1 MKPLNVDIP
10 IGKMP
15 RCGRANGRWNLIRV
29 IDAAPAATT
38 LRPVRVMICDDSAVI
53 RSLISRTLDADPDI
67 EVVASVANGAIAV
80 ETVKHTQVDI
90 VLLDV
95 EMPVM
100 DGLTALPLLL
110 KIDPRIR
117 VIVASALTTAGAAI
131 AMRAIQ
137 AGAAD
142 CMHKPSAET
151 RSSFAQEIR
160 ARVLGLGRR
169 PARSAGPASAHPAP
183 LPTVRPGARRSPLLV
198 AIGSSTGGPQA
209 LFTLFSGLTRRL
221 PQPIVVTQHM
231 PPLFTRSLA
240 EHLGRI
246 GHRSCVEAEDG
257 MPLLANRV
265 HIAPGDRHLLVEA
278 SATGLVARVVDTAP
292 ENSCRPSVDPMLRSA
307 VAACQGRVLT
317 VILTGM
323 GRDGAAGARSVV
335 DSGGAVLAQDEASSV
350 VWGMPGAVAR
360 EGLCQAVLPL
370 DRIAGRLAELADAA

>member
-1 MKPLNVDIP
+1 
-10 IGKMP
+10 
-15 RCGRANGRWNLIRV
+15 
-29 IDAAPAATT
+29 
-38 LRPVRVMICDDSAVI
+38 
-53 RSLISRTLDADPDI
+53 
-67 EVVASVANGAIAV
+67 
-80 ETVKHTQVDI
+80 
-90 VLLDV
+90 
-95 EMPVM
+95 
-100 DGLTALPLLL
+100 
-110 KIDPRIR
+110 
-117 VIVASALTTAGAAI
+117 
-131 AMRAIQ
+131 
-137 AGAAD
+137 
-142 CMHKPSAET
+142 
-151 RSSFAQEIR
+151 
-160 ARVLGLGRR
+160 
-169 PARSAGPASAHPAP
+169 
-183 LPTVRPGARRSPLLV
+183 
-198 AIGSSTGGPQA
+198 
-209 LFTLFSGLTRRL
+209 
-221 PQPIVVTQHM
+221 M

-335 DSGGAVLAQDEASSV
+335 EAGGAVLAQDEASSV

-370 DRIAGRLAELADAA
+370 DRIAGRITELADAA

>member
-1 MKPLNVDIP
+1 MI
-10 IGKMP
+10 
-15 RCGRANGRWNLIRV
+15 RALE
-29 IDAAPAATT
+29 AAPAAGTQ
-38 LRPVRVMICDDSAVI
+38 RPVRVMICDDSAVI

-67 EVVASVANGAIAV
+67 KVVASVANGAIAV
-80 ETVKHTQVDI
+80 ETVKHTQIDI

-169 PARSAGPASAHPAP
+169 PARSAGPASAQAAP
-183 LPTVRPGARRSPLLV
+183 LAAVRPGARRSPLLV
-198 AIGSSTGGPQA
+198 AVGSSTGGPQA
-209 LFTLFSGLTRRL
+209 LFTLFSGLTHRL
-221 PQPIVVTQHM
+221 SQPIVVTQHM

-278 SATGLVARVVDTAP
+278 STNGLIARLADTPP

-335 DSGGAVLAQDEASSV
+335 EAGGAVLAQDEASSV

-370 DRIAGRLAELADAA
+370 DRIAGRIAELADAP

>member
-1 MKPLNVDIP
+1 M
-10 IGKMP
+10 
-15 RCGRANGRWNLIRV
+15 IRSM
-29 IDAAPAATT
+29 DAAPAARTMP
-38 LRPVRVMICDDSAVI
+38 PVRVMICDDSAVI

-80 ETVKHTQVDI
+80 ETLKRTPADI

-110 KIDPRIR
+110 KVDPRVR

-151 RSSFAQEIR
+151 RHSFAQDIR
-160 ARVLGLGRR
+160 NRVLGLGRSTSPR
-169 PARSAGPASAHPAP
+169 AP
-183 LPTVRPGARRSPLLV
+183 TSSLTQATPSVATLRPGARRSPLLV

-209 LFTLFSGLTRRL
+209 LFTLFSGLTQRL
-221 PQPIVVTQHM
+221 SQPIVVTQHM

-240 EHLGRI
+240 EHLSRI

-257 MPLLANRV
+257 MPLLPNRV
-265 HIAPGDRHLLVEA
+265 HIAPGDRHLLVAA
-278 SATGLVARVVDTAP
+278 SANGLVARVVDTAL

-307 VAACQGRVLT
+307 IAACQGRVLT

-335 DSGGAVLAQDEASSV
+335 DAGGAVLAQDEASSV

-360 EGLCQAVLPL
+360 DGLCQAILPL
-370 DRIAGRLAELADAA
+370 DRIAGRIAELVVAL

>member
-1 MKPLNVDIP
+1 MIRSLNT
-10 IGKMP
+10 
-15 RCGRANGRWNLIRV
+15 
-29 IDAAPAATT
+29 APAARTMP
-38 LRPVRVMICDDSAVI
+38 PVRVMICDDSAVI
-53 RSLISRTLDADPDI
+53 RSLIARTLDADPEI
-67 EVVASVANGAIAV
+67 EVVASVANGAVAL
-80 ETVKHTQVDI
+80 ETLKRMSVDI

-110 KIDPRIR
+110 KVDPRIR
-117 VIVASALTTAGAAI
+117 IIVASALTTAGAAT

-151 RSSFAQEIR
+151 RHSFAQDIR
-160 ARVLGLGRR
+160 TRVLGLGFRAVRSAMPAAAQAAPSMPTLR
-169 PARSAGPASAHPAP
+169 PAAK
-183 LPTVRPGARRSPLLV
+183 RPPLLI

-209 LFTLFSGLTRRL
+209 LFTLFSGLTQRL
-221 PQPIVVTQHM
+221 SQPLVVTQHM

-246 GHRSCVEAEDG
+246 GHRSCIEAEDG
-257 MPLLANRV
+257 MPLLPNRV
-265 HIAPGDRHLLVEA
+265 HIAPGDRHLLVAA
-278 SATGLVARVVDTAP
+278 SAGGLVARVVDTAP

-307 VAACQGRVLT
+307 IAACQGRVLT

-323 GRDGAAGARSVV
+323 GRDGASGAQSVV
-335 DSGGAVLAQDEASSV
+335 EAGGAVLAQDEASSV

-370 DRIAGRLAELADAA
+370 DRIASKIAELAVAA

>member
-1 MKPLNVDIP
+1 
-10 IGKMP
+10 
-15 RCGRANGRWNLIRV
+15 
-29 IDAAPAATT
+29 
-38 LRPVRVMICDDSAVI
+38 MICDDSAVI
-53 RSLISRTLDADPDI
+53 RSLIARTLDADPEI

-80 ETVKHTQVDI
+80 ETLKRTPVDI

-110 KIDPRIR
+110 KVDPRIR
-117 VIVASALTTAGAAI
+117 IIVASALTTAGAAI

-151 RSSFAQEIR
+151 RHGFAQDIR
-160 ARVLGLGRR
+160 SRVLGLGRR
-169 PARSAGPASAHPAP
+169 PTRPAVPAASQAAQSAPTFRS
-183 LPTVRPGARRSPLLV
+183 GARRSPLLV

-209 LFTLFSGLTRRL
+209 LFTLFSGLTQRL
-221 PQPIVVTQHM
+221 SQPIVVTQHM

-257 MPLLANRV
+257 MPLLPNRV
-265 HIAPGDRHLLVEA
+265 HIAPGDRHLLVAA
-278 SATGLVARVVDTAP
+278 SADGLVARVVDTAP

-307 VAACQGRVLT
+307 VAACQGRILT

-323 GRDGAAGARSVV
+323 GRDGVAGARSVV
-335 DSGGAVLAQDEASSV
+335 DAGGAVLAQDEASSV
-350 VWGMPGAVAR
+350 VWGMPGAAVR

-370 DRIAGRLAELADAA
+370 DRIAGRIAELALTP

>member
-1 MKPLNVDIP
+1 MN
-10 IGKMP
+10 
-15 RCGRANGRWNLIRV
+15 RV
-29 IDAAPAATT
+29 LDAAPAAAT

-80 ETVKHTQVDI
+80 ETVKHTQIDI

-110 KIDPRIR
+110 KTDPRIR
-117 VIVASALTTAGAAI
+117 IIVASALTSAGAAI

-151 RSSFAQEIR
+151 RSGFAQDIR

-169 PARSAGPASAHPAP
+169 PARSTGPASVQALPP
-183 LPTVRPGARRSPLLV
+183 PTVRPGARRSPLLV

-209 LFTLFSGLTRRL
+209 LFTVFSGLTRRL
-221 PQPIVVTQHM
+221 SQPIVVTQHM

-265 HIAPGDRHLLVEA
+265 HIAPGDRHLLVET
-278 SATGLVARVVDTAP
+278 SATGLVARLVDTAP

-323 GRDGAAGARSVV
+323 GRDGAAGARTVV
-335 DSGGAVLAQDEASSV
+335 EAGGAVLAQDEASSV

-370 DRIAGRLAELADAA
+370 DRIAGRIAELADAA